1 MLSRM
6 LIALLLCACTLPVRA
21 QDCPTWPIAQA
32 TREVADLAQTL
43 ARWDD
48 HYHRLGI
55 ALVDDEV
62 YDQSRQR
69 LHRLRQCFALPDTA
83 DPLAT
88 AGGPVAH
95 PIPHTGLAKL
105 ADAQQV
111 RRWLSG
117 KASLWVQPKV
127 DGVAVTL
134 VYRAGRLRQLISR
147 GNGASGHDWSHHLPA
162 LGQVTQRLR
171 EPIDLILHGELY
183 LRLDD
188 HVQAEQGSLNA
199 RGTVAGLL
207 ARKHLDP
214 VQGQR
219 IALFVWD
226 WPEGPDTQQAR
237 YARLAELG
245 LADTQRFSQAVGSF
259 DQVAQWRR
267 HWYRTP
273 LPFATDGVV
282 LRQDRRP
289 PATRWQAQAPH
300 WIAAW
305 KHPLRQVL
313 AEVRAV
319 QFKIGRSGRITPLLH
334 LRPVQLDDKRITQVS
349 LGSLARW
356 QMLEV
361 RPGDQVQI
369 SLAGLTIPRFENV
382 VHRTR
387 IRQTLPVP
395 DPVTYHALS
404 CWHASEGC
412 HEQFVARL
420 AWLSGK
426 QGLAMPGVGAG
437 TWRRLVQA
445 GVVTHLGDWLDLDL
459 ADLRQVPGIGEAR
472 AERLLRSFELARTRG
487 FSAWVRALGAPPAK
501 GLVWAPDWASLAGR
515 DIAQWQQTPGVGT
528 RKAQQLHAFFT
539 HKEVQAVAERLGQL
553 RLPGFASPSVS
564 ETQ

>member
-6 LIALLLCACTLPVRA
+6 LIALLLYACSLLTRA
-21 QDCPTWPIAQA
+21 QECPPWPTHQA
-32 TREVADLAQTL
+32 SREVADLAQTL

-48 HYHRLGI
+48 HYHRQGI

-69 LHRLRQCFALPDTA
+69 LHRLRQCFALPDKA

-88 AGGPVAH
+88 AGGPVVH

-105 ADAQQV
+105 ADEKQV

-147 GNGASGHDWSHHLPA
+147 GNGTSGHDWSHHLPA

-183 LRLDD
+183 LHSDG

-214 VQGQR
+214 LQGRR
-219 IALFVWD
+219 IGLFVWD
-226 WPEGPDTQQAR
+226 WPEGPEAQQAR

-259 DQVAQWRR
+259 EQAAQWRR

-305 KHPLRQVL
+305 KYPFRRVL

-334 LRPVQLDDKRITQVS
+334 LQPVQLDDKRITQVS

-356 QMLEV
+356 QMLDV

-395 DPVTYHALS
+395 DAVAYHALS
-404 CWHASEGC
+404 CWRASEGC
-412 HEQFVARL
+412 QEQFVARL
-420 AWLSGK
+420 TWLSGK

-445 GVVTHLGDWLDLDL
+445 GVVTHLGDWLALDL

-472 AERLLRSFELARTRG
+472 AEQLLRSFGLARTRN
-487 FSAWVRALGAPPAK
+487 FSTWVRALGAPPGK
-501 GLVWAPDWASLAGR
+501 GLVWTPDWASLAGR
-515 DIAQWQQTPGVGT
+515 DIAQWQQTPGVGA

-539 HKEVQAVAERLGQL
+539 HKEVQAVAEQLGQL
-553 RLPGFASPSVS
+553 RLPGFASPSLS
-564 ETQ
+564 GTQ